1 MNILCLVKFTPDV
14 EEMKYDER
22 THTLVRDNV
31 KQIIN
36 PEDACALGF
45 ALRIKKKNPDINI
58 EVVSM
63 APLSSIKLMEDI
75 LRRKADK
82 GTLISDK
89 KYAGSDTLATSFILS
104 SYLKTTDYD
113 VILTGDH
120 SIDGDTA
127 QIPSELAEFLEIEQI
142 SSVISIDET
151 SLLQGRP
158 VVTVDND
165 IYIDTYE
172 AEFPVILSISRTSR
186 IKLPFV
192 RYADLDLD
200 VSDKLKVVTNEDLTL
215 PEEKIGLKGSATKV
229 VKAWPTTY
237 EEKKER
243 IVVKSDEKGVET
255 VYAFLK
261 ENGYLS

>member
-45 ALRIKKKNPDINI
+45 ALEIKKKNPDINI

-151 SLLQGRP
+151 SFLQGRP

-200 VSDKLKVVTNEDLTL
+200 VSDKLKVVTNEDLNL
-215 PEEKIGLKGSATKV
+215 PNEKIGLKGSATKV

-261 ENGYLS
+261 EKGYLS